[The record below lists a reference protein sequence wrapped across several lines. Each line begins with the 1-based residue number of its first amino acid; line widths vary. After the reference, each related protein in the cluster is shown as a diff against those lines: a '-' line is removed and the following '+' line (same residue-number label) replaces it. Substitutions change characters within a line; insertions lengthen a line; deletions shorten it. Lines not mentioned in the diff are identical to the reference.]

1 MNLFSSLK
9 VYYLHQM
16 KSFSSLARLATL
28 SPTWPQITLLIII
41 GIIVIYYPPA
51 LKFFNR
57 LYQLAIKVPQIT
69 AIIVAVCLAIGI
81 KISNPFEPPVN
92 PHLQYVPDDRL
103 DENPTQINKRNVNS
117 KTKKLVASR
126 QNWRCGI
133 CGRKLDETFEVDHVI
148 PLYKGGSNGMEN
160 LVALDPICH
169 RKKTR
174 ADRLGLKIAPVGKP
188 DNSEKW
194 GL

>member
-1 MNLFSSLK
+1 MSL
-9 VYYLHQM
+9 
-16 KSFSSLARLATL
+16 
-28 SPTWPQITLLIII
+28 P
-41 GIIVIYYPPA
+41 
-51 LKFFNR
+51 FNR
-57 LYQLAIKVPQIT
+57 LYQIAIKLPQLT

-92 PHLQYVPDDRL
+92 PDFEYVPD
-103 DENPTQINKRNVNS
+103 ETQAETPRSRNLPINKRNVS
-117 KTKKLVASR
+117 AKTKKLVASR

-133 CGRKLDETFEVDHVI
+133 CGRQLDETFEVDHII
-148 PLYKGGSNGMEN
+148 PLYKGGSNEMDN

-174 ADRLGLKIAPVGKP
+174 ADRLGLKITPVKKP
-188 DNSEKW
+188 NQKNNW

>member
-1 MNLFSSLK
+1 
-9 VYYLHQM
+9 M
-16 KSFSSLARLATL
+16 KSFTSLARLATL
-28 SPTWPQITLLIII
+28 SPSWPQITLLIII
-41 GIIVIYYPPA
+41 GIIIIYYPPA

-57 LYQLAIKVPQIT
+57 LYQVAIKVPQLT

-92 PHLQYVPDDRL
+92 PHLEYVADDKLTDDEKPDY
-103 DENPTQINKRNVNS
+103 PTQINKRNVNS

-133 CGRKLDETFEVDHVI
+133 CGRQLDETFEVDHVI
-148 PLYKGGSNGMEN
+148 PLYKGGSNSMEN

-174 ADRLGLKIAPVGKP
+174 ADRLGLKIRPVGRP
-188 DNSEKW
+188 ENYENW
-194 GL
+194 RR